1 MRPLLARFSEPVSSG
16 HLPSWADFITTTS
29 GSRFSVLTGSLAG
42 LLSSVGLV
50 ALSPGVWTATLK
62 LGSAPF
68 PYDNPALVSVP
79 LAFAV
84 SWAVSVLDRSSAAT
98 LVRASFG
105 AQHVR
110 AQTGLGIE

>member
-1 MRPLLARFSEPVSSG
+1 M
-16 HLPSWADFITTTS
+16 S
-29 GSRFSVLTGSLAG
+29 GSIAG

-50 ALSPGVWTATLK
+50 GLSPGVWTATLK

-79 LAFAV
+79 LAFAI
-84 SWAVSVLDRSSAAT
+84 SRAVSVLDRSAAAAS
-98 LVRASFG
+98 VRAAFG